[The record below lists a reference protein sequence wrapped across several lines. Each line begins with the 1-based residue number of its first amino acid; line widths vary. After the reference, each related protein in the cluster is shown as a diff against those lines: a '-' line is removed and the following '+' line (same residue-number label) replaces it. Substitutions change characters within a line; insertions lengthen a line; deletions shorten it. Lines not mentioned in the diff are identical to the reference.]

1 MGIKKLK
8 QQNNEISI
16 SLVDLL
22 GRFDISKTKKYTQF
36 LVKMLHKQ
44 YNEEMMYRV
53 SEDRISDY
61 TENRGERFE
70 EILNSDKFEDFV
82 TKRVLFDSL
91 FGWEEMSSF
100 VKFCELMERGL
111 IKEKDISKYDSWD
124 MLNAALIEGIY
135 KESFKN
141 SKKEI
146 HTIYDEEDGYLVFRP
161 LTYNSSVYYGY
172 QAKWCTAMTN
182 DSSYFYQHSKGVLV
196 YVIDHNKNTKYG
208 FHRPYDSEHY
218 DTGKIFN
225 VFNEK
230 GRSVDTYETG
240 LPVHILNIIMD
251 ELAVF
256 SSYFTPNY
264 ELFSETEFDNM
275 EKVIGK
281 LRKIPGVYR
290 EPGPLTELRRTYNR
304 PRFLEPSEVELYPV
318 PEEDSLTEEETKY
331 GESI

>member
-53 SEDRISDY
+53 SENRISYY
-61 TENRGERFE
+61 TENRSERFE
-70 EILNSDKFEDFV
+70 EILSSDKFEDFV
-82 TKRVLFDSL
+82 TKRVIFDTL
-91 FGWEEMSSF
+91 FGWEEMLSF

-146 HTIYDEEDGYLVFRP
+146 HTIYDEDGYLIFRP

-182 DSSYFYQHSKGVLV
+182 DSSYFYQHSRGVLV
-196 YVIDHNKNTKYG
+196 YVINHNKNTKYG
-208 FHRPYDSEHY
+208 FHRPYDSEHF

-240 LPVHILNIIMD
+240 LPAHILNIIMD

-256 SSYFTPNY
+256 SSDFTPNY
-264 ELFSETEFDNM
+264 ELFSETEFENM
-275 EKVIGK
+275 ENAIGK
-281 LRKIPGVYR
+281 THKTHRIHRG
-290 EPGPLTELRRTYNR
+290 PGPLAILRTATNGAT
-304 PRFLEPSEVELYPV
+304 FLEPSEVEFDT
-318 PEEDSLTEEETKY
+318 EEELLTEEDNNY

>member
-8 QQNNEISI
+8 QQNSEMSM
-16 SLVDLL
+16 SLIDLL
-22 GRFDISKTKKYTQF
+22 GKFDISKTKKYTQF

-44 YNEEMMYRV
+44 YNEEMKYRLKEET
-53 SEDRISDY
+53 SSRY
-61 TENRGERFE
+61 TENRGQRFE
-70 EILNSDKFEDFV
+70 EIISSDTFEDFV
-82 TKRVLFDSL
+82 IKRVLFDNM
-91 FGWEEMSSF
+91 FGWDEMSNF

-124 MLNAALIEGIY
+124 MLNQALVEGIY

-146 HTIYDEEDGYLVFRP
+146 QTIYDKNGYLIFRP
-161 LTYNSSVYYGY
+161 LTYNASVYYGY

-182 DSSYFYQHSKGVLV
+182 DPSYFYNHSRGVLI
-196 YVIDHNKNTKYG
+196 YVIDHNNNTKYG
-208 FHRPYDSEHY
+208 FHRPHYEDHY
-218 DTGKIFN
+218 DTGKVFN

-230 GRSVDTYETG
+230 GKSVDTYETK
-240 LPVHILNIIMD
+240 LPVDMIKIIMD
-251 ELAVF
+251 ELDVF
-256 SSYFTPNY
+256 SSNFKPNY
-264 ELFSETEFDNM
+264 ELFSDEEFKNM

-281 LRKIPGVYR
+281 VRKISGIYR
-290 EPGPLTELRRTYNR
+290 NGGPLAELRTTYNR

-318 PEEDSLTEEETKY
+318 PEDDLLTEEETNY

>member
-44 YNEEMMYRV
+44 YNEEMVYRV
-53 SEDRISDY
+53 SENRISHY

-82 TKRVLFDSL
+82 TKRVLFDTL
-91 FGWEEMSSF
+91 FDWDEMSSF

-124 MLNAALIEGIY
+124 MLNQALIEGIY

-146 HTIYDEEDGYLVFRP
+146 HTIYDEDGYLVFRP

-182 DSSYFYQHSKGVLV
+182 DPSYFYQHSKGVLV

-208 FHRPYDSEHY
+208 FHRPYDSEHF

-256 SSYFTPNY
+256 SSDFTPNY
-264 ELFSETEFDNM
+264 ELFSETEFENM
-275 EKVIGK
+275 ENAIGK
-281 LRKIPGVYR
+281 THKTHRIHRG
-290 EPGPLTELRRTYNR
+290 PGPLAILRTATNGAT
-304 PRFLEPSEVELYPV
+304 FLEPSEVEFDT
-318 PEEDSLTEEETKY
+318 EEELLTEEDNNY

>member
-53 SEDRISDY
+53 SENHISHY
-61 TENRGERFE
+61 TENRSERFE
-70 EILNSDKFEDFV
+70 EILSSDKFEDFV
-82 TKRVLFDSL
+82 TKRVIFDTLFA
-91 FGWEEMSSF
+91 WEEMSSF

-146 HTIYDEEDGYLVFRP
+146 HTIYDEDGYLIFRP

-182 DSSYFYQHSKGVLV
+182 DSSYFYQHSRGVLV
-196 YVIDHNKNTKYG
+196 YVINHNKNTKYG
-208 FHRPYDSEHY
+208 FHRPYDSEHF

-256 SSYFTPNY
+256 SSDFTPNY
-264 ELFSETEFDNM
+264 ELFSETEFENM
-275 EKVIGK
+275 ENAIGK
-281 LRKIPGVYR
+281 THKTHRIHRG
-290 EPGPLTELRRTYNR
+290 PGPLAILRVATNGAT
-304 PRFLEPSEVELYPV
+304 FLEPSEVEFDT
-318 PEEDSLTEEETKY
+318 EEELLTEEDNNY

>member
-8 QQNNEISI
+8 QQNIEMSM
-16 SLVDLL
+16 SLIDLL
-22 GRFDISKTKKYTQF
+22 GKFDISKTKKYTQF

-44 YNEEMMYRV
+44 YNEEMRYRV
-53 SEDRISDY
+53 TEETSSRY
-61 TENRGERFE
+61 TENRGQRFE
-70 EILNSDKFEDFV
+70 EIISSDTFEDFV
-82 TKRVLFDSL
+82 IKRVIFDHI
-91 FGWEEMSSF
+91 FGWDEMSNF

-124 MLNAALIEGIY
+124 MLKEALVEGIY

-146 HTIYDEEDGYLVFRP
+146 NTIYDKDGYLIFRP
-161 LTYNSSVYYGY
+161 LTYNASVYYGY

-182 DSSYFYQHSKGVLV
+182 DPSYFYNHSRGVLI
-196 YVIDHNKNTKYG
+196 YVIDHNNNTKYG
-208 FHRPYDSEHY
+208 FHRPHYEDHY
-218 DTGKIFN
+218 DTDKIFT

-230 GRSVDTYETG
+230 GRSVDTYETK
-240 LPVHILNIIMD
+240 LPVDVIKIIMD
-251 ELAVF
+251 ELCVF
-256 SSYFTPNY
+256 SSDFKPNY
-264 ELFSETEFDNM
+264 ELFSDEEFKNM

-281 LRKIPGVYR
+281 VRKIPGIHR
-290 EPGPLTELRRTYNR
+290 RIGPLAELRRTYNR

-318 PEEDSLTEEETKY
+318 PEDDLLTEEEPKY